1 MRGIGIGGLVRL
13 IIDHIAG
20 CGGRPGVFVIID
32 RLTLKK
38 GDVDRA
44 VRHRIGSVVE
54 GDGGDVAREELVIDS
69 DFLGKSDDLLRNDS
83 AADDRLD
90 GAGGVKL
97 SGRHR
102 GDLCAQTVALRGGA
116 GPDIVKAVVG
126 FAVKRGCSTALGL
139 GDTKA
144 RCVQRKRNL
153 GAPIN
158 GSRSGCANRCFAGY
172 GIAIRRR
179 FRLRRRVRP
188 CRHDDEAQDQC
199 QSQ

>member
-1 MRGIGIGGLVRL
+1 MSP
-13 IIDHIAG
+13 
-20 CGGRPGVFVIID
+20 GRSLSLTVI
-32 RLTLKK
+32 
-38 GDVDRA
+38 
-44 VRHRIGSVVE
+44 SV
-54 GDGGDVAREELVIDS
+54 
-69 DFLGKSDDLLRNDS
+69 GKSDLLRNGS

-90 GAGGVKL
+90 GAGGVKR

-126 FAVKRGCSTALGL
+126 FAVERGCSTVLGL

-172 GIAIRRR
+172 GIAIRQA
-179 FRLRRRVRP
+179 RLPLQARRRGSGPMSEPIARREIFSCDLHPFVFVVVGSARTEPFSYMAFYHAAGNKGTGKWKIHKFFIFPLRP
-188 CRHDDEAQDQC
+188 VSLCFLN
-199 QSQ
+199 

>member
-1 MRGIGIGGLVRL
+1 MKKIIYGILAILLVIVVGFIFL
-13 IIDHIAG
+13 SVYKGSESSGNQKPKTEIIVNVKSLD
-20 CGGRPGVFVIID
+20 
-32 RLTLKK
+32 
-38 GDVDRA
+38 
-44 VRHRIGSVVE
+44 
-54 GDGGDVAREELVIDS
+54 DGGDVAREKLVIDS
-69 DFLGKSDDLLRNDS
+69 DCRGKSDDLLRNDS

-90 GAGGVKL
+90 GAGGVKR

-116 GPDIVKAVVG
+116 GPGIVKAVVG
-126 FAVKRGCSTALGL
+126 FAVERGCSTALGL

-179 FRLRRRVRP
+179 VRP